1 MSVKSIDQFYT
12 KLIKDKEMQ
21 EKFKELQRSYK
32 GKLTP
37 NKAIDFLEN
46 GLIPFARE
54 YGFVFSLDDLIDYEA
69 KTHIK
74 NIRRQTLTDDDL
86 KDISGGKFT
95 VEQVQIAMSV
105 TNLFMSLFSYNIKL

>member
-1 MSVKSIDQFYT
+1 MSVKSINQFYT
-12 KLIKDKEMQ
+12 KLIQDKEIQ
-21 EKFKELQRSYK
+21 ERFKELQKSYK

-54 YGFVFSLDDLIDYEA
+54 YGFVFSLDDLMDYEA

-86 KDISGGKFT
+86 KGISGGRWT
-95 VEQVQIAMSV
+95 EE
-105 TNLFMSLFSYNIKL
+105 